1 VDAILKDPTASDFS
15 ILNPLLEIE
24 AVNAVSFKGLAG
36 MNSERSYSLDKR
48 IYDDSMLGVIG
59 TSTGFSGNVG
69 ITRQATI
76 NASIA
81 NTRGCIQQKKGDQL
95 NTLNML
101 TATEAMTPFMTTHD
115 DAMRIAMGYIQT
127 SKHQMR
133 VKRSSPN
140 LVTTG
145 MDEAI
150 PYLTSNFF
158 SYKFKGNKGKVI
170 EVSDK
175 FIVYEDT
182 ETKERGFVD
191 ISEKTMKN
199 SDGGFYV
206 TLRLKPNVKKGQI
219 LKNNDILAYDPT
231 SYSKQIGSQKDDN
244 GISYN
249 VGTMSKI
256 AIMTTDEAFNDSTV
270 ITESLSD
277 SMSSDYCIEKARYL
291 PKDTNLYHIVQK
303 GMPIQ
308 EGEPLLIFQNAFE
321 EKDANIL
328 LKAITDDDVEAVSDL
343 GRIHV
348 RSKLTGVVQDIKI
361 FRTCELDE
369 LSPSLRKL
377 VTSYENRIKK
387 EKTELKKTGVQN
399 VDGLLDPDYK
409 LEAQGKLKDCLDGVK
424 IFIYIKCHDNM
435 GVGDK
440 LVFSTALKGVIK
452 TVIPKGEEPY
462 TDFRPDEK
470 IEALL
475 TTAGVNARMVGS
487 IILNGLINKILIE
500 TDRKC
505 KENLGIKW
513 KNLYEIEENQ

>member
-1 VDAILKDPTASDFS
+1 
-15 ILNPLLEIE
+15 
-24 AVNAVSFKGLAG
+24 
-36 MNSERSYSLDKR
+36 
-48 IYDDSMLGVIG
+48 
-59 TSTGFSGNVG
+59 
-69 ITRQATI
+69 
-76 NASIA
+76 
-81 NTRGCIQQKKGDQL
+81 
-95 NTLNML
+95 
-101 TATEAMTPFMTTHD
+101 
-115 DAMRIAMGYIQT
+115 
-127 SKHQMR
+127 
-133 VKRSSPN
+133 
-140 LVTTG
+140 
-145 MDEAI
+145 
-150 PYLTSNFF
+150 
-158 SYKFKGNKGKVI
+158 
-170 EVSDK
+170 
-175 FIVYEDT
+175 
-182 ETKERGFVD
+182 
-191 ISEKTMKN
+191 
-199 SDGGFYV
+199 
-206 TLRLKPNVKKGQI
+206 
-219 LKNNDILAYDPT
+219 
-231 SYSKQIGSQKDDN
+231 
-244 GISYN
+244 
-249 VGTMSKI
+249 
-256 AIMTTDEAFNDSTV
+256 MTTDEAFNDSTV

-277 SMSSDYCIEKARYL
+277 SMSSDYCVEKARYL

-369 LSPSLRKL
+369 LSPSLKKL

-387 EKTELKKTGVQN
+387 EKAELKKTGVQN

-470 IEALL
+470 VEALL

-487 IILNGLINKILIE
+487 IILNGLINKVLIE

-505 KENLGIKW
+505 KELLGIKW
-513 KNLYEIEENQ
+513 KNLYDIDANE